1 MVIGLEFQTS
11 SSCDVERAGDGGLV
25 AGKGKKGMFG
35 GKRTKGRKPEILRAI
50 EFALGVA
57 GVVLLGI
64 YAGVSLD
71 SFAHSRVAIEEFSA
85 QVSGPPSTEE
95 VRPSGSFVDMSHEV
109 QADFSLWSAKRIA
122 AFEKSWNTKPDVPIA
137 VLRIPKIHLE
147 IPVFD
152 NTGVQS
158 LNRGAGWIPGTAAPG
173 KNGNVGIAG
182 HRDGFF
188 RKLKYAA
195 RGDEIVLL
203 TREGTE
209 TFRVDRIEI
218 VRPEQTSVLKPRAGR
233 SLTLV
238 TCYPFYYV
246 GSAPERFVVE
256 GHLESEVQITKSLEP
271 GPKTEVESNKNT
283 FQGGIRK

>member
-1 MVIGLEFQTS
+1 
-11 SSCDVERAGDGGLV
+11 
-25 AGKGKKGMFG
+25 MFG
-35 GKRTKGRKPEILRAI
+35 GKRRKGRKPRILRAI

-64 YAGVSLD
+64 YAAVALD
-71 SFAHSRVAIEEFSA
+71 SFAHSRVAIQEFSA
-85 QVSGPPSTEE
+85 QVSAPPSTEE
-95 VRPSGSFVDMSHEV
+95 VRPSANFIDISHEV
-109 QADFSLWSAKRIA
+109 QTDFSLWSAKRIA
-122 AFEKSWNTKPDVPIA
+122 AFEKSWNTKPDLPVA
-137 VLRIPKIHLE
+137 VLRIPRIHLE
-147 IPVFD
+147 VPVFD
-152 NTGVQS
+152 NTSVQS

-173 KNGNVGIAG
+173 RNGNVGIAG

-188 RKLKYAA
+188 RKLKYVA

-203 TREGTE
+203 TRDGTE

-233 SLTLV
+233 SVTLV

-256 GHLESEVQITKSLEP
+256 AHLESEVQITKPLEV
-271 GPKTEVESNKNT
+271 GPKTEVKSNKDT
-283 FQGGIRK
+283 FQGGIRQ

>member
-1 MVIGLEFQTS
+1 
-11 SSCDVERAGDGGLV
+11 
-25 AGKGKKGMFG
+25 MFG
-35 GKRTKGRKPEILRAI
+35 GERRKGRKPRILRAI
-50 EFALGVA
+50 ESALGVA
-57 GVVLLGI
+57 SVVLVGI
-64 YAGVSLD
+64 YAGVALD
-71 SFAHSRVAIEEFSA
+71 GFAHSRVAIQEFSA

-95 VRPSGSFVDMSHEV
+95 VRPSANFIDISHSGP
-109 QADFSLWSAKRIA
+109 ADFSLWSAKRIA
-122 AFEKSWNTKPDVPIA
+122 AFEKSWNTKPDLPIA
-137 VLRIPKIHLE
+137 VLQIPKIHLE
-147 IPVFD
+147 VPVFD
-152 NTGVQS
+152 NTGAQS

-173 KNGNVGIAG
+173 RDGNVGIAG

-188 RKLKYAA
+188 RKLKYVV

-218 VRPEQTSVLKPRAGR
+218 VKPEQASVLKPRAGR

-256 GHLESEVQITKSLEP
+256 GHLQSEVQITKSLEV
-271 GPKTEVESNKNT
+271 GPKTKVESNKDT